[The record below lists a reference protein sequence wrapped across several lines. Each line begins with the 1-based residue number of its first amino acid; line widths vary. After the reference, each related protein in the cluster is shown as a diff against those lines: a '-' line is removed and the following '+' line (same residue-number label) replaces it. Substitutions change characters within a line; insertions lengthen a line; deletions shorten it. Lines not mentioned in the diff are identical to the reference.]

1 MLYVRKEE
9 SDMLYNQILV
19 RFGDLTLKG
28 KNQKEFLHR
37 LYGLMAEK
45 MADFPVTIENTY
57 DRIYIH
63 LNDVGVEEVV
73 KRLDYVSGISSY
85 SLVVQCDNNIQ
96 TIKKTALELM
106 KEIAVKDTTFKVE
119 TKRANKNY
127 PLHSME
133 VTKQVAG
140 FVLAN
145 HNLLHVDVHHPEVT
159 LHLELKGNHCYLY
172 NTEIRAMG
180 GYPVGVAGKGLLM
193 LSGGI
198 DSPVAGYLAMKQGV
212 EIECIHFESTPL
224 TSIES
229 AQKVVDLVKIMAR
242 YAPKNRIN
250 LHMVPFKE
258 IHMALLDN
266 IPESY
271 NITIMRRM
279 MYRIASKL
287 AEKKGCLCIVN
298 GESVGQVASQTL
310 KSMNTINSVTNM
322 PILRPLCTYDKQDI
336 IAISRKMECYETS
349 IKPFEDCCTV
359 YVPKA
364 PATAPR
370 IEKCETFE
378 KAFNYEKMVEEAV
391 ENTNSITIS
400 SDSDLDL
407 SLLGLEVREVIAEL
421 KK

>member
-1 MLYVRKEE
+1 MI
-9 SDMLYNQILV
+9 YNQILV

-28 KNQKEFLHR
+28 KNQKDFLR
-37 LYGLMAEK
+37 KLYELMALK
-45 MADFPVTIENTY
+45 MKGLNVEIENTY

-63 LNDVGVEEVV
+63 LHDENVSEVI
-73 KRLDYVSGISSY
+73 KRLEYVSGISSY
-85 SLVVQCDNNIQ
+85 SLVVKCDNDLQ
-96 TIKKTALELM
+96 TIKEKSLELM
-106 KEIAVKDTTFKVE
+106 KEVAKKDITFKVE

-133 VTKQVAG
+133 VTRHVSG
-140 FVLAN
+140 YVLAN
-145 HNLLHVDVHHPEVT
+145 HSLLHVDVHNPDVT
-159 LHLELKGNHCYLY
+159 LHLELKGNACYLY
-172 NTEIRAMG
+172 NQETRAMG

-212 EIECIHFESTPL
+212 EIECVHFESTPL

-229 AQKVVDLVKIMAR
+229 AQKVIDLVKVMAK
-242 YAPKNRIN
+242 YAPGNKIN

-258 IHMALLDN
+258 LHMALLDN

-279 MYRIASKL
+279 MYRIAALL
-287 AEKKGCLCIVN
+287 AEKKNCLCIIN

-310 KSMNTINSVTNM
+310 RSMNTINSVTTM

-336 IAISRKMECYETS
+336 IKISKKMDCFDIS

-364 PATAPR
+364 PATAPK
-370 IEKCETFE
+370 IDKCISFE
-378 KAFNYEKMVEEAV
+378 KSFDYEKMVIDAV
-391 ENTNSITIS
+391 ENTNSIMIS
-400 SDSDLDL
+400 ADSDIDL
-407 SLLGLEVREVIAEL
+407 SLLGLEVREVIKEL
-421 KK
+421 KSK

>member
-1 MLYVRKEE
+1 
-9 SDMLYNQILV
+9 MLYNQILV

-37 LYGLMAEK
+37 LYDLMSIKMQGLAVE
-45 MADFPVTIENTY
+45 IENTY

-63 LNDVGVEEVV
+63 LNDCEVEEVIQ
-73 KRLDYVSGISSY
+73 RLDYVSGISSY
-85 SLVVQCDNNIQ
+85 SLVVKCKNDIQ
-96 TIKKTALELM
+96 TIKTTALELM

-119 TKRANKNY
+119 TKRANKSY

-133 VTKQVAG
+133 VTRAVAG
-140 FVLAN
+140 YVLAN
-145 HNLLHVDVHHPEVT
+145 HPALHVDVHHPEVT
-159 LHLELKGNHCYLY
+159 LHIELKGNDCYLY
-172 NTEIRAMG
+172 NTEIKAMG

-212 EIECIHFESTPL
+212 EIECVHFESTPL

-229 AQKVVDLVKIMAR
+229 AQKVVDLVKKLAK
-242 YAPKNRIN
+242 YAPKNKIN
-250 LHMVPFKE
+250 LHFVPFKE
-258 IHMALLDN
+258 IHMALLEH

-287 AEKKGCLCIVN
+287 AEKKNCLCLIN

-310 KSMNTINSVTNM
+310 QSMKTINCVTNF
-322 PILRPLCTYDKQDI
+322 PILRPLCTYDKVDI
-336 IAISRKMECYETS
+336 IQLSRKINCYDLS

-364 PATAPR
+364 PATAPK
-370 IEKCETFE
+370 IDKCETFE
-378 KAFNYEKMVEEAV
+378 NKFDFDPLVTEAV
-391 ENTNSITIS
+391 EHTNSITI
-400 SDSDLDL
+400 DQNSDLDF
-407 SLLGLEVREVIAEL
+407 SLLGLEVREVIFEL
-421 KK
+421 KNQ

>member
-1 MLYVRKEE
+1 
-9 SDMLYNQILV
+9 
-19 RFGDLTLKG
+19 
-28 KNQKEFLHR
+28 
-37 LYGLMAEK
+37 
-45 MADFPVTIENTY
+45 
-57 DRIYIH
+57 
-63 LNDVGVEEVV
+63 
-73 KRLDYVSGISSY
+73 
-85 SLVVQCDNNIQ
+85 
-96 TIKKTALELM
+96 M
-106 KEIAVKDTTFKVE
+106 KEIANKDITFKVE
-119 TKRANKNY
+119 TRRANKNY

-133 VTKQVAG
+133 VTKHVAG
-140 FVLAN
+140 YVLAN

-159 LHLELKGNHCYLY
+159 LHLELKGNSCYLY
-172 NTEIRAMG
+172 NTEVRAMG

-212 EIECIHFESTPL
+212 EVECIHFESTPL

-229 AQKVVDLVKIMAR
+229 AQKVIDLVKIMAR
-242 YAPKNRIN
+242 YAPKNKIN

-258 IHMALLDN
+258 LHMALLDN
-266 IPESY
+266 VPESY

-287 AEKKGCLCIVN
+287 AEKKDCLCIIN

-310 KSMNTINSVTNM
+310 RSMNTINSVTSI
-322 PILRPLCTYDKQDI
+322 PVLRPLCTYDKLDI
-336 IAISRKMECYETS
+336 IAISKKMECFDIS

-370 IEKCETFE
+370 IEKCETYE
-378 KAFNYEKMVEEAV
+378 KAFDYEALVNDAV
-391 ENTNSITIS
+391 EHTNSITIDV
-400 SDSDLDL
+400 DSDIDL
-407 SLLGLEVREVIAEL
+407 SMLGLEVREVIAAL

>member
-1 MLYVRKEE
+1 MLY
-9 SDMLYNQILV
+9 DQILV

-28 KNQKEFLHR
+28 KNQKIFLRR
-37 LYGLMAEK
+37 LYNLVHVKMEGLNVE
-45 MADFPVTIENTY
+45 IENQH

-63 LNDVGVEEVV
+63 LKEEDVNKVIE
-73 KRLDYVSGISSY
+73 RLNLVSGISSY
-85 SLVVQCDNNIQ
+85 SLVAKCSDDLNE
-96 TIKKTALELM
+96 IKRVALDLM
-106 KEIAVKDTTFKVE
+106 KELVTEDVTFKVE

-127 PLHSME
+127 PLTSME
-133 VTKQVAG
+133 ITKHVAG
-140 FVLAN
+140 YVLAN
-145 HNLLHVDVHHPEVT
+145 HKLLHVDVHNPKMV
-159 LHLELKGNHCYLY
+159 LHLEVKGNSCYLY
-172 NTEIRAMG
+172 NHEYKAMG

-198 DSPVAGYLAMKQGV
+198 DSPVAGFLAMKQGV

-229 AQKVVDLVKIMAR
+229 AQKVVDLVKKMAK
-242 YAPKNRIN
+242 YAPNNKIN

-279 MYRIASKL
+279 MYRIATKL
-287 AEKKGCLCIVN
+287 AIKKNCICLIN

-310 KSMNTINSVTNM
+310 QSMNTINSVTNY

-336 IAISRKMECYETS
+336 IKISRDIDCYELS

-364 PATAPR
+364 PATAPK
-370 IEKCETFE
+370 IDKCEQ
-378 KAFNYEKMVEEAV
+378 YEMSFDYATMVDEAV
-391 ENTNSITIS
+391 ENTNSITI
-400 SDSDLDL
+400 DMNSDLDL
-407 SLLGLEVREVIAEL
+407 SMIGLEVREVIKEL
-421 KK
+421 KNM

>member
-1 MLYVRKEE
+1 MI
-9 SDMLYNQILV
+9 YNQILV

-28 KNQKEFLHR
+28 KNQKEFLR
-37 LYGLMAEK
+37 KLYELMARK
-45 MADFPVTIENTY
+45 MQGLDVQIENAH
-57 DRIYIH
+57 DRIYINFNE
-63 LNDVGVEEVV
+63 NDVEKVCE
-73 KRLDYVSGISSY
+73 RLKYVSGISSY
-85 SLVVQCDNNIQ
+85 SLVVKCSDDLDE
-96 TIKKTALELM
+96 IKKNALELINDLV
-106 KEIAVKDTTFKVE
+106 KEPMTFKVE

-127 PLHSME
+127 PLTSLE
-133 VTKQVAG
+133 VTKRIAG
-140 FVLAN
+140 YVLAN
-145 HNLLHVDVHHPEVT
+145 NQNLSVDVHNPKIT
-159 LHLELKGNHCYLY
+159 LNLELKNNNCYLY
-172 NTEIRAMG
+172 CQEIRAMG

-229 AQKVVDLVKIMAR
+229 AQKVVDLVKKMAKF
-242 YAPKNRIN
+242 APKNKIN

-266 IPESY
+266 VVESY

-279 MYRIASKL
+279 MYRIATKL
-287 AEKKGCLCIVN
+287 AAKKGCLCLIN

-310 KSMNTINSVTNM
+310 RSMHTINSVTNI
-322 PILRPLCTYDKQDI
+322 PVLRPLCTYDKVDI
-336 IAISRKMECYETS
+336 IKLSKYIDCYDLS

-370 IEKCETFE
+370 ID
-378 KAFNYEKMVEEAV
+378 KAEIYEQSFDYEKMVEEAV
-391 ENTNSITIS
+391 ENTNSITI
-400 SDSDLDL
+400 DVESDLDL
-407 SLLGLEVREVIAEL
+407 TLLGLEVREVINEL